1 VLASTWKTRA
11 ESGLAVRA
19 GLHLLPGLGRPAAAL
34 IERER
39 AHAGFRGVADFARR
53 CRIPIR
59 LLETLARAGALDAL
73 RPELHRHQLGW
84 LAQTLAFAAL
94 HRHRAEEPGTQWL
107 FAQPPNDDPPVP
119 VLPTPAVITIAW
131 ERFQVLGFCP
141 EAHPVRFFQR
151 PDAWRAD
158 HLPELAAG
166 TPITLTAWAITRKQV
181 SSTTASGGREPMA
194 FVTLE
199 DDTGLIETVW
209 FPAAYRAAGA
219 LLDRHLPVRIHGVVE
234 EAFGVRTVTVERAEP
249 VSRLPA

>member
-1 VLASTWKTRA
+1 M
-11 ESGLAVRA
+11 
-19 GLHLLPGLGRPAAAL
+19 
-34 IERER
+34 
-39 AHAGFRGVADFARR
+39 
-53 CRIPIR
+53 
-59 LLETLARAGALDAL
+59 
-73 RPELHRHQLGW
+73 
-84 LAQTLAFAAL
+84 
-94 HRHRAEEPGTQWL
+94 
-107 FAQPPNDDPPVP
+107 P